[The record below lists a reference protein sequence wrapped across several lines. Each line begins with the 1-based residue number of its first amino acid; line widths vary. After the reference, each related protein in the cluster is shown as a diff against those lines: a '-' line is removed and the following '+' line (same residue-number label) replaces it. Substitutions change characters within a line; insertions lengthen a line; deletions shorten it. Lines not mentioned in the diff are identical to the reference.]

1 VLLHPA
7 RLSAAGALPPGV
19 GGSNAHW
26 SSNAAKGNRPPRPS
40 LLNATEVED
49 ILAKIRSIKA
59 MFETAISVVKH
70 HAERQNQLTSGSAP
84 AEL

>member
-7 RLSAAGALPPGV
+7 RLSAAGALPRGV

-26 SSNAAKGNRPPRPS
+26 SSNAAKGNRPPCPS

-49 ILAKIRSIKA
+49 ILAKIRIIKA
-59 MFETAISVVKH
+59 MFETASVVKH
-70 HAERQNQLTSGSAP
+70 HAERQNQLTSSSAP